1 MKFRLALGIAALL
14 CVGVTVAEASVVT
27 WRVDFTSSRASGFF
41 EIDATNF
48 VIPAT
53 AAQPTAFSVI
63 AADININSP
72 GWLFKPI
79 HYTLDNLLTTK
90 CTPAE
95 CSLKFGTQVFVP
107 NNGTYHPTLQL
118 NFDRIW
124 VDWVRAD
131 QQQIFLSFT
140 QEAFSQNWFA
150 VGDAHRTVETAVP
163 EPSTWAMLILGFAG
177 LGFMA
182 YRRKSKAD
190 LTTA

>member
-1 MKFRLALGIAALL
+1 MKSRLALAVAALL
-14 CVGVTVAEASVVT
+14 CIGVTVAEASVVT
-27 WRVDFTSSRASGFF
+27 WRIDFTSGQASGYF
-41 EIDATNF
+41 EIDPTNF
-48 VIPAT
+48 VIPA
-53 AAQPTAFSVI
+53 AAWQPTTFSVI
-63 AADININSP
+63 AADININTP

-79 HYTLDNLLTTK
+79 HYTLDNLETTK

-107 NNGTYHPTLQL
+107 NQGTYHPTLQL

-131 QQQIFLSFT
+131 QQNIF
-140 QEAFSQNWFA
+140 QWFNSPPQSWNA

-177 LGFMA
+177 IGFMA
-182 YRRKSKAD
+182 YRRKSKPD